1 MLQVSKYGGPAWTF
15 DEVRQQYY
23 YHYYHSSMP
32 DLNMRHEDVRNEIM
46 VRCLYVIFSCLYQS
60 VFILLKFAQEQ

>member
-15 DEVRQQYY
+15 DEIRQQYY

-32 DLNMRHEDVRNEIM
+32 DLNMRDEDVRREVL
-46 VRCLYVIFSCLYQS
+46 VRCLALFDGS
-60 VFILLKFAQEQ
+60 VFELTLKYA